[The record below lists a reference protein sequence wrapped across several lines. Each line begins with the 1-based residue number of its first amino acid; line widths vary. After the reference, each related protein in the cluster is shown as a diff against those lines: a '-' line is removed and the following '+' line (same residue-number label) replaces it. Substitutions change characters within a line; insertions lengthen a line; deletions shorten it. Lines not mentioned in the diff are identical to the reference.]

1 MGRFTYRR
9 RWPILLFWA
18 VVLVT
23 AALFAPKLGGQ
34 LKGGG
39 FEGSGRDSELA
50 KDLMVEEFGL
60 PRANLAIV
68 FESDD
73 LSAGSEGY
81 QRAEDEAL
89 EPLRNMEEIRSVAT
103 YADTKDRRFLSE
115 DGNKTYALVGFN
127 VSADETQSL
136 VDEVR
141 RKVRSEELTTYVTGP
156 SAVYL
161 DITNASAEDIRRAEK
176 YAFPLALVILVI
188 AFGTLVAA
196 GIPILI
202 GGVSVLT
209 ALAALYF
216 LAGVY
221 DMSVYVLSIATM
233 LGLGLG
239 IDYALFAV
247 SRFREELENYPI
259 PEAVSRTVAT
269 AGRSIFFSG
278 LAVLIG
284 LSGLLF
290 FPFMFIRSIG
300 VAGVLVVFVSVSA
313 SLTLLPAVL
322 GVLGHKVNAL
332 AVRRNRGAVG
342 AGFWGRSAEAVMR
355 HPLLVILIVGVMLS
369 ALLYPATHMKIG
381 ISEASALPDEYESRA
396 GDDILRQDF
405 DYASLFP
412 MQIVATVP
420 EDPLSAEGLEDVNQL
435 GERVRETDGVQRVES
450 IYTVGESAAREYA
463 EGLSEARKEAEAEAD
478 RSVEEAVQGEL
489 ENLRSQYGFVPP
501 GTEGQIRAEAE
512 RRAAAELERKFPELP
527 EGVSANGEIS
537 PQGVANFLKSQE
549 ARDSEEVQ
557 DAIDPYVEGD
567 RTLLRA
573 TTEAN
578 PYTEAAREAVGD
590 VRSIEPPEGVSYL
603 VGGLSAGQKDFI
615 SSVYDKAPY
624 AAAFVL
630 GVTYLVLLYTFRS
643 VFIPLKAV
651 AVNILSLTASFGAM
665 VFVFQD
671 GNFSNLLNFTPP
683 GFVDATL
690 PILIFCTVFGV
701 SMDYEVFLLSRIRE
715 AYENGDSNTASVAKG
730 LGSTAGIIT
739 SAAAIIVV
747 VTGAF
752 AFSSV
757 VITKAVGLGLAV
769 AVFVDATIIRVLLV
783 PATMRVLGDWNWWP
797 GGRKSTFGNEAYV
810 GGAARVGPQDEAN
823 ARPALLPVGMTGY
836 LYLGSAVVLVLA
848 VAAAALAPTTVGDG
862 RPAVSQVR
870 QPLISQAPEIPPSD
884 VSEEDART
892 QQPSVGDAQRANGE
906 YSRSEETTQRSQPE
920 QGQGDS
926 SQAQVPASTTA
937 SASAVAV
944 SASASAAA
952 VSAPATAEPGATSSV
967 EATEVPDEPSP
978 VSVRP
983 PASAPPQGTA
993 PPSSSPAAEQPT
1005 GEPTAATPSGGTRNP
1020 PALDEGGLEVPGV
1033 GVDAEDVEDPVQI
1046 TGVP

>member
-1 MGRFTYRR
+1 LNLFARLGPIAYRH

-60 PRANLAIV
+60 PRATLAIV
-68 FESDD
+68 FVSDN
-73 LSAGSEGY
+73 LSARSEEY

-89 EPLRNMEEIRSVAT
+89 EPLRNMEQIRSVTT
-103 YADTKDRRFLSE
+103 YADTKDQRFLSE
-115 DGNKTYALVGFN
+115 DGNKTYALVGFD
-127 VSADETQSL
+127 VSVAETQNL

-141 RKVRSEELTTYVTGP
+141 QKVRSDELTTYVTGP

-196 GIPILI
+196 GIPVLI

-247 SRFREELENYPI
+247 SRFREELENHPI
-259 PEAVSRTVAT
+259 AEAVSITVAT

-300 VAGVLVVFVSVSA
+300 VAGVVVVFVSVCA
-313 SLTLLPAVL
+313 ALTLLPAVL
-322 GVLGHKVNAL
+322 GALGHRVNAL
-332 AVRRNRGAVG
+332 AVRRNGGAVG

-355 HPLLVILIVGVMLS
+355 HPVLVILIVGAVLS
-369 ALLYPATHMKIG
+369 ALLYPVTHMKIG
-381 ISEASALPDEYESRA
+381 IPEASVLPQKYESRA
-396 GDDILRQDF
+396 GDDILKQDF
-405 DYASLFP
+405 DYASLYP
-412 MQIVATVP
+412 MQIVATVW
-420 EDPLSAEGLEDVNQL
+420 EDPLTAEGLEDVKRL
-435 GERVRETDGVQRVES
+435 GERVRETDGVSSVES
-450 IYTVGESAAREYA
+450 IYTIGENAAREYA
-463 EGLSEARKEAEAEAD
+463 EEVSKARKEAEAEARERTD
-478 RSVEEAVQGEL
+478 VLVEERYNQLEQAQVQEEVEERTSEL
-489 ENLRSQYGFVPP
+489 AADQETSPPGAEEQIRSQVEQEVRSRLEESGAREQIRSEVESELQQRVDEQVPNLP
-501 GTEGQIRAEAE
+501 EGISADGEITTEGVARYM
-512 RRAAAELERKFPELP
+512 ELP
-527 EGVSANGEIS
+527 E
-537 PQGVANFLKSQE
+537 
-549 ARDSEEVQ
+549 ARESEELRAAKDDLV
-557 DAIDPYVEGD
+557 AGNF
-567 RTLLRA
+567 TLLRSV
-573 TTEAN
+573 TKAN
-578 PYTEAAREAVGD
+578 PYAGAAREAVGE
-590 VRSIEPPEGVSYL
+590 VRSIEPPDGVSFL

-615 SSVYDKAPY
+615 SSVYGKAPY

-643 VFIPLKAV
+643 VILPLKAV

-671 GNFSNLLNFTPP
+671 GHLSGLLDFTPL

-690 PILIFCTVFGV
+690 PILMFCTIFGV

-730 LGSTAGIIT
+730 LVSTAGIIT
-739 SAAAIIVV
+739 SAAAIVIV

-757 VITKAVGLGLAV
+757 IITKAVGLGLAV

-797 GGRKSTFGNEAYV
+797 GGRKSTFGNK
-810 GGAARVGPQDEAN
+810 AR
-823 ARPALLPVGMTGY
+823 
-836 LYLGSAVVLVLA
+836 
-848 VAAAALAPTTVGDG
+848 
-862 RPAVSQVR
+862 
-870 QPLISQAPEIPPSD
+870 
-884 VSEEDART
+884 
-892 QQPSVGDAQRANGE
+892 
-906 YSRSEETTQRSQPE
+906 RSS
-920 QGQGDS
+920 
-926 SQAQVPASTTA
+926 
-937 SASAVAV
+937 
-944 SASASAAA
+944 
-952 VSAPATAEPGATSSV
+952 
-967 EATEVPDEPSP
+967 
-978 VSVRP
+978 
-983 PASAPPQGTA
+983 
-993 PPSSSPAAEQPT
+993 
-1005 GEPTAATPSGGTRNP
+1005 
-1020 PALDEGGLEVPGV
+1020 
-1033 GVDAEDVEDPVQI
+1033 
-1046 TGVP
+1046 

>member
-1 MGRFTYRR
+1 LNQFARLGPFAYRH
-9 RWPILLFWA
+9 RWAILLFWA

-23 AALFAPKLGGQ
+23 ATLFAPKLGGQ

-39 FEGSGRDSELA
+39 FDGSGGDSERVQ
-50 KDLMVEEFGL
+50 DVMNEEFDL
-60 PRANLAIV
+60 SRSTLTIV
-68 FESDD
+68 FESED
-73 LSAGSEGY
+73 LSAKSEKY

-89 EPLRNMEEIRSVAT
+89 EPLREMEEFRSVTT
-103 YADTKDRRFLSE
+103 YADTKDQRFVSE
-115 DGNKTYALVGFN
+115 DGNKTYALVGFD
-127 VSADETQSL
+127 VSVAETQRL

-141 RKVRSEELTTYVTGP
+141 RKVRSDELTIYVTGP

-176 YAFPLALVILVI
+176 YAFLLALVILVI

-290 FPFMFIRSIG
+290 FPFMFMRSIG
-300 VAGVLVVFVSVSA
+300 VAGVVVVFVSVCA
-313 SLTLLPAVL
+313 ALTLLPAVL

-332 AVRRNRGAVG
+332 AVRRNRGTMG

-355 HPLLVILIVGVMLS
+355 HPVLVILIVGAILS
-369 ALLYPATHMKIG
+369 ALLYPVTHMKVG
-381 ISEASALPDEYESRA
+381 IPEASVLPEKYESRA
-396 GDDILRQDF
+396 GDDILKHDF
-405 DYASLFP
+405 DYASLYP
-412 MQIVATVP
+412 MQIVATVWQ
-420 EDPLSAEGLEDVNQL
+420 DPLSAEGLEDVKQL
-435 GERVRETDGVQRVES
+435 GERVRKTNGVRSVES
-450 IYTVGESAAREYA
+450 IYTIGETAAREYA
-463 EGLSEARKEAEAEAD
+463 EEVSKARKEAEAEARGRTD
-478 RSVEEAVQGEL
+478 ALVEERYNQLEQEQVQEEVEEQTSQL
-489 ENLRSQYGFVPP
+489 EAAQGTLPP
-501 GTEGQIRAEAE
+501 GTEEEIRSEVTPEVEKRLEEAGAREQIRSEVE
-512 RRAAAELERKFPELP
+512 SELQQRVDEQVPNLP
-527 EGVSANGEIS
+527 EGISVDGEITAE
-537 PQGVANFLKSQE
+537 GVARYMKLPE
-549 ARDSEEVQ
+549 AREAEELQAAKDDFV
-557 DAIDPYVEGD
+557 AGD
-567 RTLLRA
+567 FTLLRSV
-573 TTEAN
+573 TEAS
-578 PYTEAAREAVGD
+578 PYVGAARETVGD
-590 VRSIEPPEGVSYL
+590 VRSVEPPEGVSFF

-615 SSVYDKAPY
+615 SSVYGKAPY

-630 GVTYLVLLYTFRS
+630 VVTYLVLLYTFRS

-671 GNFSNLLNFTPP
+671 GNLSKMLNFTPL

-690 PILIFCTVFGV
+690 PILMFCTIFGV

-715 AYENGDSNTASVAKG
+715 AYENGDSNAASVAKG
-730 LGSTAGIIT
+730 LVSTAGIIT
-739 SAAAIIVV
+739 SAAAIIIV

-757 VITKAVGLGLAV
+757 IITKAVGLGLAV

-783 PATMRVLGDWNWWP
+783 PATMRILGDWNWWP
-797 GGRKSTFGNEAYV
+797 GGRKSTF
-810 GGAARVGPQDEAN
+810 
-823 ARPALLPVGMTGY
+823 
-836 LYLGSAVVLVLA
+836 
-848 VAAAALAPTTVGDG
+848 
-862 RPAVSQVR
+862 
-870 QPLISQAPEIPPSD
+870 SD
-884 VSEEDART
+884 KTQHSSRT
-892 QQPSVGDAQRANGE
+892 LR
-906 YSRSEETTQRSQPE
+906 
-920 QGQGDS
+920 
-926 SQAQVPASTTA
+926 
-937 SASAVAV
+937 
-944 SASASAAA
+944 
-952 VSAPATAEPGATSSV
+952 
-967 EATEVPDEPSP
+967 
-978 VSVRP
+978 
-983 PASAPPQGTA
+983 
-993 PPSSSPAAEQPT
+993 
-1005 GEPTAATPSGGTRNP
+1005 
-1020 PALDEGGLEVPGV
+1020 
-1033 GVDAEDVEDPVQI
+1033 
-1046 TGVP
+1046 

>member
-1 MGRFTYRR
+1 MNLFARLGLLAYRY
-9 RWPILLFWA
+9 RWPILSFWA

-23 AALFAPKLGGQ
+23 ATLFAPKLGGQ

-60 PRANLAIV
+60 PRASLVIV
-68 FESDD
+68 FEGDN
-73 LSAGSEGY
+73 LSAKGEEY
-81 QRAEDEAL
+81 RRAEDEAL
-89 EPLRNMEEIRSVAT
+89 EPLRNMEDIRSVTT
-103 YADTKDRRFLSE
+103 YADTKDESFLSE
-115 DGNKTYALVGFN
+115 DGSKTYALVGFD
-127 VSADETQSL
+127 VSVAETQSL

-141 RKVRSEELTTYVTGP
+141 RKVRSDELTTYVTGP

-196 GIPILI
+196 GIPVLI
-202 GGVSVLT
+202 GGVSVLA

-239 IDYALFAV
+239 IDYALLAV

-259 PEAVSRTVAT
+259 AEAVSRTVAT

-300 VAGVLVVFVSVSA
+300 VAGVVVVFVSVCA
-313 SLTLLPAVL
+313 ALTLLPAVL

-332 AVRRNRGAVG
+332 AVRRNRGPVG

-355 HPLLVILIVGVMLS
+355 HPVLVILIVGAVLS
-369 ALLYPATHMKIG
+369 ALLYPVTHMKIG
-381 ISEASALPDEYESRA
+381 IPEASVLPDEYESRA
-396 GDDILRQDF
+396 GDDILKQDF
-405 DYASLFP
+405 DYASLSP
-412 MQIVATVP
+412 MQIVASVP
-420 EDPLSAEGLEDVNQL
+420 EGPLSAEGMEDIKRL
-435 GERVRETDGVQRVES
+435 GDSIRETDGVQSVES
-450 IYTVGESAAREYA
+450 IYTIGETAAREYA
-463 EGLSEARKEAEAEAD
+463 ASVAEARKEAEAEA
-478 RSVEEAVQGEL
+478 RGRTEALVEERYNQLVQEQVQQGVE
-489 ENLRSQYGFVPP
+489 EQTSQLVDEQGTLPP
-501 GTEGQIRAEAE
+501 GAEGEIRSRVESEVRSRLEESGAREQIRSEVE
-512 RRAAAELERKFPELP
+512 SELQQQVDEQVPNLP
-527 EGVSANGEIS
+527 EGISADGEITAE
-537 PQGVANFLKSQE
+537 GVANYLKLPE
-549 ARDSEEVQ
+549 ARQSEELQ
-557 DAIDPYVEGD
+557 DAKDELVAGYY
-567 RTLLRA
+567 TLLRSV
-573 TTEAN
+573 TEAS
-578 PYTEAAREAVGD
+578 PYVGAARETVGD
-590 VRSIEPPEGVSYL
+590 VRSIEPPEGVRFF

-615 SSVYDKAPY
+615 SSVYSKAPY

-651 AVNILSLTASFGAM
+651 VVNILSLTASFGAL

-671 GNFSNLLNFTPP
+671 GNLSEVLNFAPL

-690 PILIFCTVFGV
+690 PILIFCTIFGV

-730 LGSTAGIIT
+730 LASTAGIIT
-739 SAAAIIVV
+739 SAAAIIVI

-757 VITKAVGLGLAV
+757 IITKAVGLGLAV

-797 GGRKSTFGNEAYV
+797 GGRKRTFGN
-810 GGAARVGPQDEAN
+810 N
-823 ARPALLPVGMTGY
+823 A
-836 LYLGSAVVLVLA
+836 
-848 VAAAALAPTTVGDG
+848 
-862 RPAVSQVR
+862 
-870 QPLISQAPEIPPSD
+870 E
-884 VSEEDART
+884 
-892 QQPSVGDAQRANGE
+892 
-906 YSRSEETTQRSQPE
+906 RSS
-920 QGQGDS
+920 
-926 SQAQVPASTTA
+926 
-937 SASAVAV
+937 
-944 SASASAAA
+944 
-952 VSAPATAEPGATSSV
+952 
-967 EATEVPDEPSP
+967 
-978 VSVRP
+978 
-983 PASAPPQGTA
+983 
-993 PPSSSPAAEQPT
+993 
-1005 GEPTAATPSGGTRNP
+1005 
-1020 PALDEGGLEVPGV
+1020 
-1033 GVDAEDVEDPVQI
+1033 
-1046 TGVP
+1046 